1 MVKPS
6 DGEATPKENTL
17 VGNIFKPRELAQKST
32 ERWFARNRSL
42 VLRQTPVWAQSLTAI
57 VVTLGLGTITAG
69 ILFRIDEVVTVTGQ
83 LESISGKVDVKT
95 PAGGKVAAVLF
106 EDGAVVNKGDLLVS
120 FDTRQALSDKI
131 TYSKLIELEKSDLKD
146 KLVILE
152 SRQQV
157 LNKKVDTSEKIAEE
171 LGKLVAMGGFQKV
184 QYLNQLDQ
192 LYELKTELSNIR
204 LEKNRS
210 KLESEKSVGQ
220 LSNRLKQAELRLQY
234 QNVIAPDSGIVFEPK
249 ARVDGVLNPGDTILT
264 IIPQKGLKAKVYVAN
279 KDIGFIKT
287 NQKAQIRVDAFPF
300 TQYGELEGV
309 VKQIGA
315 DALPPNE
322 EAQFFRYPVKINLN
336 NSYLER
342 SGIKIPLRSGMAIT
356 ANLKLRDK
364 RLISLLSDMLVDQT
378 ESIRGIRQQ

>member
-204 LEKNRS
+204 LE
-210 KLESEKSVGQ
+210 
-220 LSNRLKQAELRLQY
+220 
-234 QNVIAPDSGIVFEPK
+234 
-249 ARVDGVLNPGDTILT
+249 
-264 IIPQKGLKAKVYVAN
+264 
-279 KDIGFIKT
+279 
-287 NQKAQIRVDAFPF
+287 
-300 TQYGELEGV
+300 
-309 VKQIGA
+309 
-315 DALPPNE
+315 
-322 EAQFFRYPVKINLN
+322 
-336 NSYLER
+336 
-342 SGIKIPLRSGMAIT
+342 
-356 ANLKLRDK
+356 
-364 RLISLLSDMLVDQT
+364 
-378 ESIRGIRQQ
+378 

>member
-1 MVKPS
+1 MGAKPY
-6 DGEATPKENTL
+6 
-17 VGNIFKPRELAQKST
+17 
-32 ERWFARNRSL
+32 RNSHN
-42 VLRQTPVWAQSLTAI
+42 S
-57 VVTLGLGTITAG
+57 GLGSITAG

-300 TQYGELEGV
+300 TQYGELESKTNWGRCYHQTR
-309 VKQIGA
+309 KH
-315 DALPPNE
+315 N
-322 EAQFFRYPVKINLN
+322 F
-336 NSYLER
+336 
-342 SGIKIPLRSGMAIT
+342 PLSSQ
-356 ANLKLRDK
+356 NQSK
-364 RLISLLSDMLVDQT
+364 
-378 ESIRGIRQQ
+378 